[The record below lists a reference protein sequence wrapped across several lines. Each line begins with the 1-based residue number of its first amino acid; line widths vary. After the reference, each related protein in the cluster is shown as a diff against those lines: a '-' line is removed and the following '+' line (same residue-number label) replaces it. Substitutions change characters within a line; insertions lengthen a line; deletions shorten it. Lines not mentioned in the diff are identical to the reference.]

1 MSFPRYPK
9 YKPSGV
15 EWLGEVPQH
24 WNVTRLG
31 FLCEKIGSGKTPS
44 GGSETYADE
53 GVVFIRSQNVYD
65 EGLFLD
71 DVVCITVETD
81 EEMAGSRVREG
92 DVLLN
97 ITGASLGRTC
107 LVPSGFAG
115 GNVNQHVCIIR
126 LIDHALRKFA
136 AMSMKSVGMKA
147 QIDATQNGAARDGLN
162 YAQISKLALTLPPT
176 TEQTKIASFLDRET
190 SKIDGLVGE
199 QRRLMELLKEKRQA
213 VISHAVTQG
222 LNPHAPLKPSGIEW
236 LGDVPEHWAIPAV
249 FTRYHAVLGKMVDE
263 KQLTGAHPICY
274 LRNADVNWDRINITD
289 LPVFDIEP
297 DDVERFSLRPG
308 DVLICEGGAGIG
320 QTAIWQG
327 ELDRCAF
334 QKALHRLRPWSDDE
348 DPRFFYYCMRN
359 AVETGVVLAGGTA
372 TIPHLTGEQLRKY
385 RFPRPPIKEQRQIV
399 EHLDC
404 EIGKLEQLT
413 AEAERGIELLQER
426 RTALISAA
434 VTGQIDVRGL
444 AETEAA

>member
-9 YKPSGV
+9 YKASGV
-15 EWLGEVPQH
+15 EWLGDVPEHWQVNQLKRIAKLTTGMTPPTEELDNYTDHPEFQWVRPEDLNESGAPTIASKFITQKGWEQTRRVSSTSSLICCIGTIGKVGFVADEVSTNQQITAASFKRSARYFYH
-24 WNVTRLG
+24 SLCAAKTELELASTGNVLRILNSERLG
-31 FLCEKIGSGKTPS
+31 NVSLPCPA
-44 GGSETYADE
+44 ETEA
-53 GVVFIRSQNVYD
+53 NV
-65 EGLFLD
+65 
-71 DVVCITVETD
+71 
-81 EEMAGSRVREG
+81 
-92 DVLLN
+92 
-97 ITGASLGRTC
+97 
-107 LVPSGFAG
+107 
-115 GNVNQHVCIIR
+115 
-126 LIDHALRKFA
+126 
-136 AMSMKSVGMKA
+136 
-147 QIDATQNGAARDGLN
+147 
-162 YAQISKLALTLPPT
+162 
-176 TEQTKIASFLDRET
+176 IASFLDRET

-199 QRRLMELLKEKRQA
+199 QRRLIELLKEKRQA
-213 VISHAVTQG
+213 VISHAVTKG

-263 KQLTGAHPICY
+263 KQLTGTHPICY

-385 RFPRPPIKEQRQIV
+385 RFPRPPIKEQKQIV
-399 EHLDC
+399 EHLDS
-404 EIGKLEQLT
+404 ETDKLDALT

-434 VTGQIDVRGL
+434 VTGQIDVRGM